1 MKIGFIGL
9 GIMGRPMAKNLIKA
23 GHELVVCDFN
33 KDHVADL
40 VSCGAKSAAN
50 GAEMAKEVDV
60 IITMVQ
66 NSPQVRAAVLG
77 ENGVA
82 ETAKPGFTLIDM
94 SSIDPVES
102 KKIGEELEDHEGVSE
117 VVYVSADEAWEEFQ
131 KQYFEG
137 NPELAEGFKND
148 NPLASSDNYEV
159 YMKTMDDN
167 QSLLARSRSLSATQ
181 KELVEFAQKL
191 DGVREVNRSDVVANT
206 LSSVNTLVAVVS
218 IAIIII
224 LFGVSIFL
232 ISNTVTM
239 GITVRKEE
247 IAIMKYIG
255 AKDFVVRSPFVIEGL
270 IIGIFG
276 AAIPLVLL
284 YFLYDKAVE
293 YIMEKFSILQNII
306 NFLPVGTVYQ
316 ILLPIGLVMGIGIG
330 FLGSFFTVRK
340 HLKV

>member
-1 MKIGFIGL
+1 MRISTIGYVGKQGVKNIWRNKMFSLASVATMSACIFLFGLFFSIIVNFQYIIRTAEEGVAITVFFEEDATEAQKDKIGT
-9 GIMGRPMAKNLIKA
+9 
-23 GHELVVCDFN
+23 ELRN
-33 KDHVADL
+33 
-40 VSCGAKSAAN
+40 
-50 GAEMAKEVDV
+50 
-60 IITMVQ
+60 
-66 NSPQVRAAVLG
+66 
-77 ENGVA
+77 
-82 ETAKPGFTLIDM
+82 
-94 SSIDPVES
+94 
-102 KKIGEELEDHEGVSE
+102 HEGVGE
-117 VVYVSADEAWEEFQ
+117 VVYVSAEEAWEEFQ
-131 KQYFEG
+131 QQYFG
-137 NPELAEGFKND
+137 DNPELAEGFRDD
-148 NPLASSDNYEV
+148 NPLANSDNYEV
-159 YMKTMDDN
+159 YMKTMDED
-167 QSLLARSRSLSATQ
+167 QGLIARSRSLSETQ
-181 KELVEFAQKL
+181 KELVAFAQKL
-191 DGVREVNRSDVVANT
+191 DGVRDVNKSDVVANT

-276 AAIPLVLL
+276 AAIPLTLL
-284 YFLYDKAVE
+284 FFLYDKAVQ

-306 NFLPVGTVYQ
+306 DFLPVGTVYQ
-316 ILLPIGLVMGIGIG
+316 ILLPIGIIMGIGIG